1 MIMDKDAAAK
11 MIDEMQERFPG
22 LTPELAAQTILVE
35 SLKACQSLM
44 DLTRLPIDPLMLNQ
58 LRDRGLLDQAEWQR
72 VMAMLDPSI
81 VAKPALDEPGE

>member
-1 MIMDKDAAAK
+1 MDKDAAAK

-35 SLKACQSLM
+35 SLRACQSVM
-44 DLTRLPIDPLMLNQ
+44 DLTRLPIDPLVLNQ

-72 VMAMLDPSI
+72 VMAMLDPS
-81 VAKPALDEPGE
+81 VAQSALDEPGE

>member
-1 MIMDKDAAAK
+1 MDKDAAAK
-11 MIDEMQERFPG
+11 MIDDMQERFPG

-35 SLKACQSLM
+35 SLKACQSVM
-44 DLTRLPIDPLMLNQ
+44 DLTRLPIDPLVLNQ

-72 VMAMLDPSI
+72 VMAMLDPS

>member
-11 MIDEMQERFPG
+11 MMDEMQERFPG

-35 SLKACQSLM
+35 SLRACQSVM
-44 DLTRLPIDPLMLNQ
+44 DLTRLPIDPLVLNQ

-72 VMAMLDPSI
+72 VMAMLDPS
-81 VAKPALDEPGE
+81 VAQSALDEPGK

>member
-1 MIMDKDAAAK
+1 MDKDAAAK
-11 MIDEMQERFPG
+11 MIDDMQERFPG

-35 SLKACQSLM
+35 SLKACQSVM

>member
-1 MIMDKDAAAK
+1 MDKDAAAK

-35 SLKACQSLM
+35 SLWACQSVM
-44 DLTRLPIDPLMLNQ
+44 DLTRLPIDPLVLNQ

-72 VMAMLDPSI
+72 VMAMLDPS
-81 VAKPALDEPGE
+81 VAQSALDEPGE

>member
-11 MIDEMQERFPG
+11 MIDDMQERFPG

-35 SLKACQSLM
+35 SLKACQSVM

-58 LRDRGLLDQAEWQR
+58 LHDRGLLDQAEWQR
-72 VMAMLDPSI
+72 VMAMLDPS
-81 VAKPALDEPGE
+81 VAQTALDEPGE

>member
-11 MIDEMQERFPG
+11 MMDEMQERFPG

-35 SLKACQSLM
+35 SLRACQSVM
-44 DLTRLPIDPLMLNQ
+44 DLTRLPIDPLVLNQ

-72 VMAMLDPSI
+72 VMAMLDPS
-81 VAKPALDEPGE
+81 VAQSALDEPGE

>member
-1 MIMDKDAAAK
+1 MDKDAAAK
-11 MIDEMQERFPG
+11 MIDDMQERFPG

-35 SLKACQSLM
+35 SLKACQSVM

-72 VMAMLDPSI
+72 VMAMLDPS
-81 VAKPALDEPGE
+81 VAQSALDEPGE